1 MSAKIQMTHF
11 DADGRAQMV
20 DVSEK
25 HSTIRI
31 AKASGAVGMSQD
43 AIRAVKSGK
52 TKKGDVCL
60 VAELAGITGA
70 KKTSNLIPLCHPV
83 ELTSVNITTEIDEE
97 NRSILVTATVKTTG
111 RTGVEM
117 EALTAV
123 ATTCLT
129 IYDMLKSVDR
139 EMTIKDIMLLAKS
152 GGSSGDFER
161 RTAEHFYTS

>member
-1 MSAKIQMTHF
+1 MTHF

-123 ATTCLT
+123 SVACLT
-129 IYDMLKSVDR
+129 IYDMLKAADKGMIIRDVALV
-139 EMTIKDIMLLAKS
+139 EKMGGKS
-152 GGSSGDFER
+152 GHWKAAG
-161 RTAEHFYTS
+161 AH